1 MPRSK
6 IEKVLRYPM
15 YNIGIFPLFSAHSNN
30 AYKIRIKKNNK
41 QLGLYDMKLHCLMIN
56 IQY

>member
-30 AYKIRIKKNNK
+30 AYKIRIKKNSK
-41 QLGLYDMKLHCLMIN
+41 QLELYDMKLHCLMIHV
-56 IQY
+56 

>member
-15 YNIGIFPLFSAHSNN
+15 YNIGIFTLFSAHSNN
-30 AYKIRIKKNNK
+30 AYKIRIKKNSK
-41 QLGLYDMKLHCLMIN
+41 QLELYDMKLHCLVIHV
-56 IQY
+56 